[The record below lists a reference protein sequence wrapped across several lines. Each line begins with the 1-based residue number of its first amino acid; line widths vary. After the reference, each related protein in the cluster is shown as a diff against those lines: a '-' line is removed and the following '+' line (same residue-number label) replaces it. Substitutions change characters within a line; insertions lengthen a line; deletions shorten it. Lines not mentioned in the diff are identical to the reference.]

1 MKRIFFLLL
10 LFIACTEPDD
20 EIVKKQEYTFFVYA
34 ADQKEF
40 TALIEWGVNGLQE
53 RERVTTFGFASSVEL
68 YPDDELGLQA
78 DQDLVV
84 RVTENKIDKTG
95 QVYGQLVGVYELTAG
110 NFQAIKPQTK

>member
-1 MKRIFFLLL
+1 MKKVFVLFLIL
-10 LFIACTEPDD
+10 ASCSEP
-20 EIVKKQEYTFFVYA
+20 EETVKKQEYTFFVYA

-40 TALIEWGVNGLQE
+40 SALIEWGVNGLQE

-68 YPDDELGLQA
+68 YPNDELGLQA

-95 QVYGQLVGVYELTAG
+95 KVYGQLVGVYELTAG